1 MKELKGRSEIYNVG
15 SRHSDQSSLS
25 IRTQETNSV
34 TEWSR
39 KQITQFRGF
48 CGAGNHYWGLRPTAC
63 CCGKSHDCQG
73 QPKRKEELEAKESLQ
88 PRQKSTLPARRTVAL
103 DWHYLWY
110 GTPPIHYQ
118 ETTTLQAEE
127 VVRGPPVEDTMLL
140 DSAKDIIGVQ
150 RKVVTEKKL
159 SSSIPVYIVE
169 SIQAPINLEKP
180 PEKE

>member
-48 CGAGNHYWGLRPTAC
+48 CGAGNHYRGLRPTAC

-88 PRQKSTLPARRTVAL
+88 PRQKSTLPARRTVTL
-103 DWHYLWY
+103 DWHY

-127 VVRGPPVEDTMLL
+127 VVRGPPV
-140 DSAKDIIGVQ
+140 
-150 RKVVTEKKL
+150 
-159 SSSIPVYIVE
+159 YIVE
-169 SIQAPINLEKP
+169 SIQAPISLEKP